1 MLFMGFG
8 KWSIIGIILYLCRNI
23 IYVLFWGLIAFICYA
38 ILKWL

>member
-1 MLFMGFG
+1 MLLMGFG

-23 IYVLFWGLIAFICYA
+23 IYVLFWGLIAFICYE